1 MATTAAHADQP
12 HVVFFPLPA
21 QGHLTP
27 ALQLAKLLHHCLG
40 FQITFIHTE
49 HNRRRLLRSRGP
61 GALAGVPGFRFAV
74 VPDGLQL
81 PSSEPDALEEMVAM
95 LFSLET
101 FVPHF
106 RDLVSEL
113 PPVTHVVSDIEQI
126 LRSSKEMGLRSVALC
141 TISACGFM
149 AFQQC
154 QQLVDRGI
162 IPLKDTEQLW
172 NGYLDSTLVDWVP
185 GMPKDMRL
193 RDFPSFIRT
202 MEHDDVFLSMM
213 LRLMECHRTIPSAV
227 IFHTFD
233 ELESQVMAA
242 MSAILPPSYVVGPLP
257 LLLKQVTAAGSA
269 SDRLGSNLLK
279 ENHSCM
285 EWLAGKRP
293 NSVVYVSFGSIA
305 ALASEQLL
313 EFAWGLANSGHEFL
327 WVLRVEEVK
336 GGHAA
341 AALPLPP
348 EFWEET
354 RARSHVASWCPQEEV
369 LQHEV
374 KTAIGETMKGD
385 KGKEMK
391 RMATKWKEK
400 ATAAALPGGP
410 SWVNL
415 EKLVNEVFFV

>member
-1 MATTAAHADQP
+1 
-12 HVVFFPLPA
+12 
-21 QGHLTP
+21 
-27 ALQLAKLLHHCLG
+27 
-40 FQITFIHTE
+40 
-49 HNRRRLLRSRGP
+49 
-61 GALAGVPGFRFAV
+61 
-74 VPDGLQL
+74 
-81 PSSEPDALEEMVAM
+81 
-95 LFSLET
+95 
-101 FVPHF
+101 
-106 RDLVSEL
+106 
-113 PPVTHVVSDIEQI
+113 
-126 LRSSKEMGLRSVALC
+126 
-141 TISACGFM
+141 
-149 AFQQC
+149 
-154 QQLVDRGI
+154 
-162 IPLKDTEQLW
+162 
-172 NGYLDSTLVDWVP
+172 
-185 GMPKDMRL
+185 MRL

-327 WVLRVEEVK
+327 WVLRIEEVK

-369 LQHEV
+369 LQHEATGAFLTHCGWNSMLESICAGVPMVCWPIGADQQTNSRFACSEWRVGVELGGNVSRDEV

>member
-1 MATTAAHADQP
+1 
-12 HVVFFPLPA
+12 
-21 QGHLTP
+21 
-27 ALQLAKLLHHCLG
+27 
-40 FQITFIHTE
+40 
-49 HNRRRLLRSRGP
+49 
-61 GALAGVPGFRFAV
+61 
-74 VPDGLQL
+74 
-81 PSSEPDALEEMVAM
+81 
-95 LFSLET
+95 
-101 FVPHF
+101 
-106 RDLVSEL
+106 
-113 PPVTHVVSDIEQI
+113 
-126 LRSSKEMGLRSVALC
+126 
-141 TISACGFM
+141 
-149 AFQQC
+149 
-154 QQLVDRGI
+154 
-162 IPLKDTEQLW
+162 
-172 NGYLDSTLVDWVP
+172 
-185 GMPKDMRL
+185 
-193 RDFPSFIRT
+193 
-202 MEHDDVFLSMM
+202 
-213 LRLMECHRTIPSAV
+213 
-227 IFHTFD
+227 
-233 ELESQVMAA
+233 
-242 MSAILPPSYVVGPLP
+242 
-257 LLLKQVTAAGSA
+257 
-269 SDRLGSNLLK
+269 
-279 ENHSCM
+279 
-285 EWLAGKRP
+285 
-293 NSVVYVSFGSIA
+293 VYVSFGSIA

>member
-1 MATTAAHADQP
+1 MHGVGAAMATTAAHADQP

-141 TISACGFM
+141 TVSACGFM

-162 IPLKDTEQLW
+162 IPLK
-172 NGYLDSTLVDWVP
+172 GKIKTL
-185 GMPKDMRL
+185 
-193 RDFPSFIRT
+193 
-202 MEHDDVFLSMM
+202 
-213 LRLMECHRTIPSAV
+213 
-227 IFHTFD
+227 
-233 ELESQVMAA
+233 
-242 MSAILPPSYVVGPLP
+242 
-257 LLLKQVTAAGSA
+257 
-269 SDRLGSNLLK
+269 
-279 ENHSCM
+279 
-285 EWLAGKRP
+285 
-293 NSVVYVSFGSIA
+293 
-305 ALASEQLL
+305 SEPTK
-313 EFAWGLANSGHEFL
+313 
-327 WVLRVEEVK
+327 VL
-336 GGHAA
+336 
-341 AALPLPP
+341 
-348 EFWEET
+348 
-354 RARSHVASWCPQEEV
+354 
-369 LQHEV
+369 
-374 KTAIGETMKGD
+374 
-385 KGKEMK
+385 
-391 RMATKWKEK
+391 
-400 ATAAALPGGP
+400 
-410 SWVNL
+410 
-415 EKLVNEVFFV
+415 